1 VNKGSGILLTK
12 SVTQSFQH
20 GAQNHFV
27 FTMAEWL
34 YAWGIKMIKRNL
46 NKENTTN
53 LYEVNV
59 TNKFVPRFWW
69 IWLNSRFALFET
81 FLTHAPRC
89 GNIGFQECHLS
100 QMVTVLDNILMMSKT
115 CEIRLSQALTFNLY
129 QWNYLFKGCV
139 ILII

>member
-1 VNKGSGILLTK
+1 MNKGSGILLTK

-34 YAWGIKMIKRNL
+34 YAWGIKIIKRNL

-53 LYEVNV
+53 LYEVTV
-59 TNKFVPRFWW
+59 TNTVVPRFWW

-81 FLTHAPRC
+81 FLTHTPRC
-89 GNIGFQECHLS
+89 GKCWFSRVSSFTNDNCLRWHSYEVKNMWDKVVTSIDFQPLPVEL
-100 QMVTVLDNILMMSKT
+100 
-115 CEIRLSQALTFNLY
+115 
-129 QWNYLFKGCV
+129 
-139 ILII
+139 LI